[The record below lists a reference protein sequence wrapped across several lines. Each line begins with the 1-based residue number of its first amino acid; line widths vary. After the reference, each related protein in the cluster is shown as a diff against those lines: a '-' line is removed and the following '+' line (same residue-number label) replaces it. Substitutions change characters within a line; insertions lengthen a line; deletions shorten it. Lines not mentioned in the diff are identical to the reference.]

1 MDPTASFVLRGGR
14 QALLGGEGTECPCRG
29 AVPPGALVF
38 PAED

>member
-1 MDPTASFVLRGGR
+1 MDPTASSVLRGGR
-14 QALLGGEGTECPCRG
+14 QALLGGEGTEFPCRG